1 MAFFLEGWLLKLLKI
16 SDLRIGRMPGLN
28 IAILAQAV
36 GVPVGW
42 CSGGQLAMLLVATIN
57 VIIFSIFFSQSRP
70 YLMEGVLGSK
80 NLFSKSC
87 FECPKI

>member
-36 GVPVGW
+36 GVPVGR

-57 VIIFSIFFSQSRP
+57 VIIFSIFFAGTAHRA
-70 YLMEGVLGSK
+70 GSDSM
-80 NLFSKSC
+80 LILCQFVSL
-87 FECPKI
+87 